1 MRNLRIDSHKR
12 IQLRRQATLWNC
24 VSDAIKSADTDIY
37 MRKCGCVWCH
47 VCVCVYVF
55 KSMTRVWYTTPPLFI
70 KSSPINLNLQWRFWN
85 FNFKLPDHLK
95 LHEIWTLN
103 IFSKWQSL
111 LRWNGPENQHS
122 LCCHSVQK
130 NTEIIPRNRLWK
142 KWKNHPLLISLSFI
156 YQPNTIELQICFI
169 WC

>member
-85 FNFKLPDHLK
+85 LNFKLPDHLK

-103 IFSKWQSL
+103 LFLSDKSFKARRDPKIYILYVATQY
-111 LRWNGPENQHS
+111 
-122 LCCHSVQK
+122 
-130 NTEIIPRNRLWK
+130 K
-142 KWKNHPLLISLSFI
+142 KLMK
-156 YQPNTIELQICFI
+156 
-169 WC
+169 